1 DPKALTEAEKA
12 AVKKAVEDANSDLP
26 AGAVVSVGAD
36 GAVTVTYADG
46 TTDSLKPEQTVK
58 KADNA
63 AFDPK
68 APATL
73 VPVQDPSALTEAEK
87 AAVKKA
93 VEDANP
99 DLPAGAVVSVG
110 ADGAV
115 TVTYADGTTDSL
127 KPEQTVKKAD
137 NAAFDPKA
145 PATLVPVQD
154 PSALT
159 EAEKAAVKKAVED
172 ANSDLPDGAKISV

>member
-26 AGAVVSVGAD
+26 DGAKISVADD

-68 APATL
+68 A
-73 VPVQDPSALTEAEK
+73 
-87 AAVKKA
+87 
-93 VEDANP
+93 
-99 DLPAGAVVSVG
+99 
-110 ADGAV
+110 
-115 TVTYADGTTDSL
+115 
-127 KPEQTVKKAD
+127 
-137 NAAFDPKA
+137 
-145 PATLVPVQD
+145 
-154 PSALT
+154 
-159 EAEKAAVKKAVED
+159 
-172 ANSDLPDGAKISV
+172 